1 MASMSRSSKH
11 KAIASGSFGRKPSR
25 KMAAV
30 PQMRS
35 LVVWGLLVAALL
47 GLSFKLLSLQ
57 VLESSDLRQ
66 KAQEQQRRQELKAT
80 PRRSI
85 VDRQGHFLA
94 VDQPRFTL
102 YAHPQMFDQSAPE
115 IAAQVSLVL
124 GIPVNDLIQ
133 RFSEGPTGI
142 QIQYSVPEDAARRIQ
157 KLSINGLELVAYQE
171 RIYPQ
176 EDLVSEV
183 VGYVNMER
191 VGQGGIEAAY
201 ENILE
206 RSSQWVEVTR
216 TGKGDILPSQRST
229 PLFHTDALQ
238 LQLTLDT
245 RLQRVARLTLSESIE
260 KYNAKRGTVI
270 VMNASDGSILALVQ
284 YPSFD
289 ANTYWS
295 ADLGLL
301 KNWAITDLYEPGS
314 TFKPINVA
322 IALETDAIEPNAQFY
337 DPGRIHIGQWPIQNY
352 DFDANGGR
360 GLSSLTDIIK
370 YSSNVGMVRVVQQ
383 MKPDVF
389 YDWLENLGLSSVTG
403 IDLPG
408 ETASYLKPK
417 EEFVNAAVEPAVVSF
432 GQGLSLT
439 PLKLAQLNATLANG
453 GFLVTPHLVKGLRD
467 VQGQL
472 HYTPSIEP
480 PRRVFSQETTDAV
493 LAMMKAVVDGGSGK
507 AAQIPHYQVAGKTGT
522 AQKASA
528 RGGYYE
534 SAKITS
540 FVGILPDGPYVVLA
554 IVDEPKGAGA
564 FGGTVS
570 APIVKSVME
579 ALIPMEK
586 IPPSSAPSV
595 SSDAP

>member
-1 MASMSRSSKH
+1 MASTFRPSKR
-11 KAIASGSFGRKPSR
+11 KAIATGSFPRKPGR

-35 LVVWGLLVAALL
+35 VVVWGVLIAGLL
-47 GLSFKLLSLQ
+47 GLSLKLLSLQ
-57 VLESSDLRQ
+57 VIQSAELRQ
-66 KAQEQQRRQELKAT
+66 KAQQQQRSQEQKAT
-80 PRRSI
+80 SRRSI

-102 YAHPQMFDQSAPE
+102 YAHPIMFKRPMPE
-115 IAAQVSLVL
+115 IANALSGIL
-124 GIPVNDLIQ
+124 GIPANQVMQ

-157 KLSINGLELVAYQE
+157 TLSLDGLEFNAYQE

-191 VGQGGIEAAY
+191 MGQSGIEAAY

-206 RSSQWVEVTR
+206 RSSEWVEVTR
-216 TGKGDILPSQRST
+216 TGEGDILPNQGST
-229 PLFHTDALQ
+229 PLLNMDALQ

-245 RLQRVARLTLSESIE
+245 RLQRVSRLALSEQM
-260 KYNAKRGTVI
+260 KQYQAKRGTVI
-270 VMNASDGSILALVQ
+270 VMDASNGSILSLVQ

-289 ANTYWS
+289 ANTYWK

-322 IALETDAIEPNAQFY
+322 IALEADAIEPDDRFY
-337 DPGRIHIGQWPIQNY
+337 DPGQIYIGEWPIQNY

-360 GLSSLTDIIK
+360 GVSSLTDIIK
-370 YSSNVGMVRVVQQ
+370 YSSNVAMVRVVQQ
-383 MKPDVF
+383 MKPEVF
-389 YDWLENLGLSSVTG
+389 YDWLENLGLSSVMG

-417 EEFVNAAVEPAVVSF
+417 EHFVNIAVEPAVVSF

-439 PLKLAQLNATLANG
+439 PLKLAQLHATLANG
-453 GFLVTPHLVKGLRD
+453 GFLVTPHVVKGLRD

-472 HYTPSIEP
+472 HYTPSIEA
-480 PRRVFSQETTDAV
+480 PRRVFSQETTEAV
-493 LAMMKAVVDGGSGK
+493 LAMMEAVVDGGSGK
-507 AAQIPHYQVAGKTGT
+507 AAQIPNYRVAGKTGT
-522 AQKASA
+522 AQKAYA
-528 RGGYYE
+528 GGGYYE

-540 FVGILPDGPYVVLA
+540 FVGILPDGPYVVVA
-554 IVDEPKGAGA
+554 VVDEPKGAGA

-586 IPPSSAPSV
+586 ILPSTHRPNE
-595 SSDAP
+595 